1 VRAPNLDGACPAVS
15 SASCHGGQFLS
26 ILRSGGG
33 SFPRWWDL
41 LSAPW
46 GLVFLVGFRFA
57 GGGYRFRS
65 VCLGDS
71 MAGRRGFGAALLLS
85 LDGGGASFSFLWC
98 STGIV
103 RHLPTSG
110 APHLS
115 CSGGLS
121 GARRLLGRRRLE
133 FTVATAGGPWHFAAA
148 KRDTAREPNSSRSP
162 LVDTADGLTQ
172 RVHLAHQRPG
182 PSGTVV
188 FFPSTP
194 LRSFHCSSSTKK
206 HYKRKVRSFPYPF
219 LPFSSRSLRSWL
231 LLLPRRSFFRG

>member
-1 VRAPNLDGACPAVS
+1 MRAPNLDGACPAVS

-121 GARRLLGRRRLE
+121 GARRLLRRRRPE
-133 FTVATAGGPWHFAAA
+133 FTVASVRTFASNLIFSRVLCVSYGPCRMCFA
-148 KRDTAREPNSSRSP
+148 
-162 LVDTADGLTQ
+162 VC
-172 RVHLAHQRPG
+172 
-182 PSGTVV
+182 VV
-188 FFPSTP
+188 FS
-194 LRSFHCSSSTKK
+194 
-206 HYKRKVRSFPYPF
+206 
-219 LPFSSRSLRSWL
+219 
-231 LLLPRRSFFRG
+231 SFFRGLFVKGTS

>member
-1 VRAPNLDGACPAVS
+1 
-15 SASCHGGQFLS
+15 
-26 ILRSGGG
+26 
-33 SFPRWWDL
+33 

-110 APHLS
+110 APRQS

-206 HYKRKVRSFPYPF
+206 HYKRKTSRAKPSTSWS
-219 LPFSSRSLRSWL
+219 LSRSRSRKRESGRRTQSSPLPKKL
-231 LLLPRRSFFRG
+231 LTPLTCKAIPEA

>member
-1 VRAPNLDGACPAVS
+1 LPAVVVQLLRRLIIPLLGFFNGVVPAVS
-15 SASCHGGQFLS
+15 SARRHGGQFLS

-110 APHLS
+110 APRQS

-121 GARRLLGRRRLE
+121 GARRLLGRRRL
-133 FTVATAGGPWHFAAA
+133 
-148 KRDTAREPNSSRSP
+148 DTGVYSGDGRWAMAFCRSQ
-162 LVDTADGLTQ
+162 T
-172 RVHLAHQRPG
+172 RHRP
-182 PSGTVV
+182 
-188 FFPSTP
+188 
-194 LRSFHCSSSTKK
+194 
-206 HYKRKVRSFPYPF
+206 
-219 LPFSSRSLRSWL
+219 
-231 LLLPRRSFFRG
+231 